1 VRSLWE
7 CVRPVVFERVR
18 NQPAVRILETG
29 GDTKLMAGTSK
40 IGKDRR
46 GRRGFSLMEL
56 VIVVGIMMVVAAI
69 AVPAITASVRLYRL
83 RAAAASV
90 KGIIQAT
97 RYRAISSGYPFALVF
112 SKANSTYQ
120 VQSDPA
126 GTNTFANVGTAVP
139 ISSSST
145 PATIDQDVTL
155 QFRPSGMIVATTG
168 STTMNLTYSG
178 NTENIQV
185 SSYGNI
191 KITP

>member
-1 VRSLWE
+1 MRPPGE
-7 CVRPVVFERVR
+7 RNRPVVCGCVN
-18 NQPAVRILETG
+18 NQTAVLILEAG
-29 GDTKLMAGTSK
+29 GDTKLMSGTS
-40 IGKDRR
+40 ISNDRR
-46 GRRGFSLMEL
+46 SRRGFSLMEL
-56 VIVVGIMMVVAAI
+56 IIVVGIMMVVAAI

-126 GTNTFANVGTAVP
+126 GTNTFTNVGTAVP
-139 ISSSST
+139 ISGSST
-145 PATIDQDVTL
+145 PAAIDQDITL
-155 QFRPSGMIVATTG
+155 QFRPSGLVIATTG
-168 STTMNLTYSG
+168 TTTMNLTHSG